1 MLLKATRL
9 HAVDGCFSADATHG
23 RQCGAVDEALPL
35 SRWRRRA
42 MGLGGL
48 ASLDLQINLV
58 SEHVGAVAWTSAKAD
73 EARLNCVGFTTL
85 RVCCCK
91 GVVKAVPA
99 EVLPADVGCSVA
111 DLPGKF

>member
-1 MLLKATRL
+1 
-9 HAVDGCFSADATHG
+9 
-23 RQCGAVDEALPL
+23 
-35 SRWRRRA
+35 

-91 GVVKAVPA
+91 GVVKAIPA
-99 EVLPADVGCSVA
+99 GVLQTDAGCSVA
-111 DLPGKF
+111 DLRGKF